1 MLDATA
7 DFLTVKLGQ
16 DTTWMGHR
24 LATPGPAGK
33 DSDNNTALG
42 SG

>member
-1 MLDATA
+1 MLDNTA

-24 LATPGPAGK
+24 LATPGFGYQYYLGK
-33 DSDNNTALG
+33 WPR
-42 SG
+42 